1 MPPDP
6 QTLLQQPM
14 WTTALQFIHSPHNSS
29 NGNTTNHN
37 SHTNLLASGTAYKHV
52 HIYDIRTSSSSSSN
66 QTRRP
71 ILHTPENF
79 LTHRITSLLQLP
91 NTNHLLVADSTGD
104 CHILDLRKFHSGKPS
119 PKKSPDIGIGR
130 LVGPGGSIRQL
141 ALHPTLPLVACV
153 GLDRK
158 LWSWDICSKRLVDC
172 IYLRQRLNCLLICE
186 DEGWEDGGV
195 EKKDLEGEKNVVVS
209 ESGNWEEETDDVRD
223 YVDSD
228 TEEKMGGG
236 SMEESSS
243 SGEDGSS
250 LDNTQSESNE
260 SESSDEEVDPDDDE
274 NDLPPSKQL
283 PRSKHGRM
291 NKKQKL

>member
-195 EKKDLEGEKNVVVS
+195 EKKDLEGEKNVV

-291 NKKQKL
+291 NKKQKF

>member
-195 EKKDLEGEKNVVVS
+195 EKKDLEGEKNVV